1 MNILLY
7 QLRGKEIC
15 SLSLAHIMDIVM
27 TSIIAKNDVGIK
39 LASIKLAIS
48 LAKLDYIG

>member
-15 SLSLAHIMDIVM
+15 SLSLAHNMDIVM
-27 TSIIAKNDVGIK
+27 IALITEDDLGIK

-48 LAKLDYIG
+48 LAKLD